1 MELRIDS
8 DYFISDEKSLLDLK
22 VIHDFLTN
30 SYWSK
35 GIPVELVKKA
45 IDNSFCAGVYFK
57 NTQIGFARVV
67 TDFTLTALLGD
78 VFILENHRGK
88 GLSKQMMNFLIGH
101 PKLKSIRTWRL
112 ATNDAHG
119 LYSQF
124 GFHVI
129 ENPENFMERKIKVG

>member
-35 GIPVELVKKA
+35 EIPVELVKKA
-45 IDNSFCAGVYFK
+45 IENSFCVGVYFG
-57 NTQIGFARVV
+57 NMQIGFARVV

-124 GFHVI
+124 GFHVM
-129 ENPENFMERKIKVG
+129 ENPENFMERKIKVW